1 MKNFVKRHSQKI
13 VWSLF
18 ALFLFWGIGR
28 LYFEVTGGFWISHIH
43 SDLKPNAAFDVR
55 ASTAEENAIWNQV
68 SKTPWRYLG
77 KGCQSYV
84 FESEDKQYVLKF
96 FKHQRFRNRSWVSLF
111 KGLPLLSSKIEK
123 KQTARAAKLA
133 YFMRSWK
140 IAFDDLPVESQVVR
154 VHLNKTKDL
163 GVNFILIDKVGFTHS
178 VPADDVEFLIQRRAE
193 PLADWIERQEQAG
206 HPEKVRELLNELVAM
221 LVSEY
226 ERGLLDRDPALL
238 QNTGVYQDHPVHMDV
253 GQFEKND
260 AYKNPDL
267 WAVELFNRTY
277 DFRLWL
283 QERYPI
289 EEEYLTSLVKA
300 ALGPRWE
307 KMKPFFGRLH
317 QEAFTQ

>member
-1 MKNFVKRHSQKI
+1 MKNFVIRHSQTI

-18 ALFLFWGIGR
+18 ALFLFWGVGR
-28 LYFEVTGGFWISHIH
+28 LYFEVTGGFWVSNIV
-43 SDLKPNAAFDVR
+43 SDLKPNPAFNVR
-55 ASTAEENAIWNQV
+55 SPTPEETAIWNEV
-68 SKTPWRYLG
+68 ANRPWRYLG

-84 FESEDKQYVLKF
+84 FESENKQFVLKF

-111 KGLPLLSSKIEK
+111 ENVPFLSSKLRK
-123 KQTARAAKLA
+123 KQAARSAKLA
-133 YFMRSWK
+133 YFMRSWQ
-140 IAFDDLPVESQVVR
+140 IAFNDLPIESEVVR

-163 GVNFILIDKVGFTHS
+163 GVTFTLIDKVGLSHE
-178 VPADDVEFLIQRRAE
+178 VGADDVEFLIQRRAE
-193 PLADWIERQEQAG
+193 PLAEWIEKQEQAG
-206 HPEKVRELLNELVAM
+206 ESEKVRKLLHDLVAM

-238 QNTGVYQDHPVHMDV
+238 QNTGVYQDRPVHMDV

-260 AYKNPDL
+260 TYKNPDL

-283 QERYPI
+283 HERYPA
-289 EEEYLTSLVKA
+289 EGEYLTSLVQA
-300 ALGPRWE
+300 ALGPRWD